1 MVKYTFHLKPEGS
14 PSESYSYSLDLNN
27 MEEDAPEKVF
37 TPLVR
42 EKIRKTLQD
51 LSLSAIRDY
60 QLNRIIQ
67 TWTEDIKQ
75 GYRFSSLSL
84 NLRLLIDENI
94 DQLQED
100 GNQEIPQ
107 MIAPDIS
114 DIQLQSGVLPP
125 LNFV

>member
-14 PSESYSYSLDLNN
+14 PSESYGYSLDLND

-67 TWTEDIKQ
+67 TWTQDIKQ

-84 NLRLLIDENI
+84 NLRLLVDENI
-94 DQLQED
+94 DQLEED